1 LVNSRVNLYVSNEP
15 VVESSTNLTFA
26 PYNWQ
31 YTKQDEHI
39 QAAGLDKQMEVNRWN
54 LIHDFTPKGEGELN
68 YVELDTEEWEM
79 KVDELEDV
87 EGEIGEIFPYPERYG
102 GTIEDTADFTQD
114 KNVFGGDNAFDI
126 KDGKKEA

>member
-1 LVNSRVNLYVSNEP
+1 
-15 VVESSTNLTFA
+15 
-26 PYNWQ
+26 
-31 YTKQDEHI
+31 
-39 QAAGLDKQMEVNRWN
+39 MEVNRWN

-68 YVELDTEEWEM
+68 YVELDTEQWEM

-114 KNVFGGDNAFDI
+114 KNVFGGENAFDI